1 MSQKVLVEHGRRYQP
16 LRTRD
21 EVNNKE
27 RSESSRGVYRLLRW
41 LTMDMEETSTPADFL
56 DHEPGKS
63 EKAEVSSSYG
73 RVAAYTYYR

>member
-1 MSQKVLVEHGRRYQP
+1 VSQKVLVEHGRRYQP
-16 LRTRD
+16 LRTMRRGH
-21 EVNNKE
+21 EQREK
-27 RSESSRGVYRLLRW
+27 ESSRGVYRLLRW

-73 RVAAYTYYR
+73 SVAADTY